1 MDGPTRTRPKH
12 AQGLTPLD
20 ASSAPVP
27 APVKKPHPANEDPVA
42 AHYCKTLD
50 EVRRNRYDMVIVGGG
65 AVGSAIAHRLLAS
78 EGEHKVRVLVLEKGS
93 FLLPEHVQN
102 LHPQYQK
109 LMAEAIEKPW
119 VLGGETTFDLAPQ
132 IPYLGGR
139 ALFWSTWIPE
149 PEREQMLNWPA
160 QVLDELE
167 RKQYWQHAKNFLGAT
182 VPKEMGPS
190 FTQFQPRLTERLL
203 DHLKDI
209 PNFRN
214 PRDESDLIAP
224 LASKDT
230 ESELKYRKFSPVP
243 RLLNGAADSAGRMD
257 IVTGCE
263 VYRIRHD
270 QEGRDPDK
278 KVEGP
283 AKATGLDTAQ
293 GDFPLNGANLVL
305 ANGIVEPTGLLQR
318 SFAGILPESAGTNL
332 GGHVASWFSVQV
344 PRKGWGDLGDT
355 LQIGCTYLR
364 GRVHGGERSEK
375 PGEQGKAEKPDQKDD
390 HRDFHIHLM
399 GASNPYPER
408 GLEDLYRLI
417 PDSFDQDFLTELSDA
432 DHIGFLVHCLGEW
445 RSTPGDD
452 KGSTVRFKDGK
463 TVLALRPS
471 RRDRQLREA
480 MDKAAQELVE
490 NVLFAGS
497 DRSSIRYWKPGEHGD
512 RGSWQAD
519 LPDDRLKDVLV
530 HESGTLWMGE
540 DPRHSITDLD
550 CRLRTV
556 DNVYVGGAATF
567 PTSGS
572 WNPTLTAV
580 ALGQR
585 LADHLIRLKKKG
597 DKHGEHSR

>member
-50 EVRRNRYDMVIVGGG
+50 EVRSNRYDVVIVGGG

-149 PEREQMLNWPA
+149 PEREQMLNWPE

-230 ESELKYRKFSPVP
+230 ESELKYR
-243 RLLNGAADSAGRMD
+243 NSAR
-257 IVTGCE
+257 
-263 VYRIRHD
+263 YR
-270 QEGRDPDK
+270 
-278 KVEGP
+278 
-283 AKATGLDTAQ
+283 
-293 GDFPLNGANLVL
+293 
-305 ANGIVEPTGLLQR
+305 
-318 SFAGILPESAGTNL
+318 
-332 GGHVASWFSVQV
+332 
-344 PRKGWGDLGDT
+344 
-355 LQIGCTYLR
+355 
-364 GRVHGGERSEK
+364 
-375 PGEQGKAEKPDQKDD
+375 
-390 HRDFHIHLM
+390 
-399 GASNPYPER
+399 
-408 GLEDLYRLI
+408 
-417 PDSFDQDFLTELSDA
+417 
-432 DHIGFLVHCLGEW
+432 
-445 RSTPGDD
+445 
-452 KGSTVRFKDGK
+452 
-463 TVLALRPS
+463 
-471 RRDRQLREA
+471 
-480 MDKAAQELVE
+480 
-490 NVLFAGS
+490 
-497 DRSSIRYWKPGEHGD
+497 
-512 RGSWQAD
+512 
-519 LPDDRLKDVLV
+519 
-530 HESGTLWMGE
+530 
-540 DPRHSITDLD
+540 D
-550 CRLRTV
+550 C
-556 DNVYVGGAATF
+556 
-567 PTSGS
+567 
-572 WNPTLTAV
+572 
-580 ALGQR
+580 
-585 LADHLIRLKKKG
+585 
-597 DKHGEHSR
+597 